1 MAAKKEPAVQSA
13 AVSDKKKALETAMQQ
28 IEKMY
33 GKGSIMRYGAES
45 TMNVEAIPT
54 GSLSLDLALG
64 IGGGAAAFLAVWH
77 LDLLPGYM
85 RDRFLAVLDHSYQP
99 DDAGFQQTRGLMALG
114 SGELTG
120 QGLFH
125 GAQTQSS
132 NVWSIPERQ
141 TDFID
146 IVAWRSTAEFVS
158 KYFTKGSMA
167 AVSGRLQIREWTDRE
182 GGKRTTAEVVA
193 DNVYFGESKRRD
205 GGDTSR
211 PAAPS
216 ASAPAHRGSYGGY
229 DNVPQGGSAFSE
241 LDDDDGD
248 LPF

>member
-1 MAAKKEPAVQSA
+1 MLNKIFIMGRLTRDPELRRTQSGTAVTSF
-13 AVSDKKKALETAMQQ
+13 S
-28 IEKMY
+28 
-33 GKGSIMRYGAES
+33 
-45 TMNVEAIPT
+45 
-54 GSLSLDLALG
+54 
-64 IGGGAAAFLAVWH
+64 LAV
-77 LDLLPGYM
+77 D
-85 RDRFLAVLDHSYQP
+85 RDYKSQ
-99 DDAGFQQTRGLMALG
+99 
-114 SGELTG
+114 SGEK
-120 QGLFH
+120 
-125 GAQTQSS
+125 
-132 NVWSIPERQ
+132 E

-146 IVAWRSTAEFVS
+146 VVAWRSTAEFVS

-167 AVSGRLQIREWTDRE
+167 AVSGRLQIRDWTDRE
-182 GGKRTTAEVVA
+182 GGKRRSAEVVA